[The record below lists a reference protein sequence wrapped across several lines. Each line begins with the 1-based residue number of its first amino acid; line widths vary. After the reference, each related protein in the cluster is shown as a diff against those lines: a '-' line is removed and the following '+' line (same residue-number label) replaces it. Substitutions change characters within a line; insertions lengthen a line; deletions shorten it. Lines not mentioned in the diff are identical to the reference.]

1 MWHHHLQRRIRFSY
15 WNELCV
21 AKKQGKA
28 QAFPFVI
35 HRPDQKRSVFTTS
48 SNGSLPMRG

>member
-1 MWHHHLQRRIRFSY
+1 MWHYRLQRRIRFSY

-21 AKKQGKA
+21 AKKIWEGA
-28 QAFPFVI
+28 SLPFVI
-35 HRPDQKRSVFTTS
+35 HRSDQKRSVFTMS

>member
-1 MWHHHLQRRIRFSY
+1 MWHHRLQRRIRFSY

-21 AKKQGKA
+21 AENKGRRK
-28 QAFPFVI
+28 PSFVI
-35 HRPDQKRSVFTTS
+35 HRSDQKRSVFTTS

>member
-1 MWHHHLQRRIRFSY
+1 MWHHRLQRRIRFSY

-21 AKKQGKA
+21 TKNKEGASL
-28 QAFPFVI
+28 PFVI
-35 HRPDQKRSVFTTS
+35 HRSAQKRSVFTTS

>member
-1 MWHHHLQRRIRFSY
+1 MWHHRLQRRIRFSY

-21 AKKQGKA
+21 AENKGRRKPS
-28 QAFPFVI
+28 FCHSPF
-35 HRPDQKRSVFTTS
+35 RSETVGFTTS